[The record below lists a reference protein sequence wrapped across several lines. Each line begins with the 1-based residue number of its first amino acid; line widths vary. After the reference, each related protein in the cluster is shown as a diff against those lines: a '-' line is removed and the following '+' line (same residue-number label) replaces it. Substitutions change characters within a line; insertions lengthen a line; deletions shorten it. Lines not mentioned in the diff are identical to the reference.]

1 MKFVFYKV
9 TIALASLFLQSCPD
23 KIDVDF
29 VELRFALPYSIEP
42 NRVEYKIGDTLW
54 LSANFPDTVY
64 EFLSKD
70 HIKVI
75 DYGFPTYLGFRKLIS
90 KDITLSQ
97 QPGAAASFEVVNK
110 LGKTTTQ
117 FETFNPIEIIY
128 ENGHYKCLIGI
139 IPTQVGVFC
148 INFLSPK
155 EDAIDFSSIDL
166 GYNSKGIKRRGY
178 YTQFYYVINSGET
191 NVDLLRA
198 NNKLSSDNPM
208 YMTSS
213 NLYYEQKG
221 TFTFKVV
228 Q

>member
-1 MKFVFYKV
+1 MKQIIIFV
-9 TIALASLFLQSCPD
+9 LFLSSLLLFENCKKETP
-23 KIDVDF
+23 DF
-29 VELRFALPYSIEP
+29 VELRFVLPYSIEP

-54 LSANFPDTVY
+54 LSGNFPDTVY
-64 EFLSKD
+64 EFLSKN
-70 HIKVI
+70 HIKVVN
-75 DYGFPTYLGFRKLIS
+75 YSFPTYLGFMKLIG

-97 QPGAAASFEVVNK
+97 QPGASASFEVVNK

-139 IPTQVGVFC
+139 IPKQVGVFC

-155 EDAIDFSSIDL
+155 SDAVDFSSIDL
-166 GYNSKGIKRRGY
+166 GINENGVKRKGRYIV
-178 YTQFYYVINSGET
+178 FYYIINNGET

-198 NNKLSSDNPM
+198 NNKLASDNPM
-208 YMTSS
+208 YATSR